1 MKLIVTTTDSIEG
14 CRIVMYIDVLRSSVV
29 VGNDIALGDLFG
41 GGSRNYNNRLN
52 DIYDKAMQGLRL
64 KAVTVGADAV
74 VGLHTDFEEVFGKGK
89 TRMVVSMVGTA
100 VTLDCMPQRC
110 DEQKGPKT
118 VSLDTLRR
126 QYLMVSMRK
135 RLERKKYDLNE
146 QEWNDVI
153 RYSLYDLAPLLY
165 KRYLLVAT
173 QTISKSPL
181 LGRKLLMENFIPFL
195 QSMDYDEAADIVYA
209 DTTTAPECFADVVKQ
224 CNLFH
229 PQKILDMLQ
238 PENKHTVIS
247 LLGSDKPSYNA
258 DDLRCMRLIVDYVD
272 NLPDTGRYIEGREG
286 LFSKTGTLLVCERG
300 HTSAVELGGHCIE
313 QLEGSGAI
321 CNLNVKGIT
330 EAEVAAIAKFK
341 EKVEV
346 LGAML

>member
-14 CRIVMYIDVLRSSVV
+14 CHIVKYIDVLRSSVV

-41 GGSRNYNNRLN
+41 GGSRSYNNRLN
-52 DIYDKAMQGLRL
+52 DIYDKAMQGLKL
-64 KAVTVGADAV
+64 KAVTVDADAV

-100 VTLDCMPQRC
+100 VKLDRMPQGC
-110 DEQKGPKT
+110 DEQTGQRS
-118 VSLDTLRR
+118 VSLETLRR
-126 QYLMVSMRK
+126 QHLMVSMRK

-165 KRYLLVAT
+165 KRYLLVST

-181 LGRKLLMENFIPFL
+181 SGRKLLMDNFIPFL
-195 QSMDYDEAADIVYA
+195 QSMDYDEAAEIVYA
-209 DTTTAPECFADVVKQ
+209 DIDTAPECFADVVNQ

-229 PQKILDMLQ
+229 PQKINDILQ

-247 LLGSDKPSYNA
+247 LLGSDKPSYTA
-258 DDLRCMRLIVDYVD
+258 DDLEYMKRIVDYLD
-272 NLPDTGRYIEGREG
+272 SLPDTGRYIEGREG

-300 HTSAVELGGHCIE
+300 HTSAVELGGHCTE

-330 EAEVAAIAKFK
+330 EAEVVAIAKFK

-346 LGAML
+346 LEAIL